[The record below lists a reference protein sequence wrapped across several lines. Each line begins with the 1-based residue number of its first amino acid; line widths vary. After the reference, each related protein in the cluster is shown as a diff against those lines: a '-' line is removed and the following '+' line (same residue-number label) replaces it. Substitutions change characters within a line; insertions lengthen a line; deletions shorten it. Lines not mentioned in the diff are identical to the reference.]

1 MTRKPLILVT
11 NDDGIYAPGIYA
23 LWKAMQS
30 VGDVFIAAPETE
42 KSAVGHAITL
52 SDPIRVQKI
61 KRKQDFIGYAVN
73 GTPADCV
80 KLAVGALM
88 DRKPDIVISGINAG
102 ANVGTSLMYS
112 GTVSAATEGT
122 ILAIPSIA
130 ISLGSLISTDFNF
143 SGKVAITMVKKVLKN
158 GLPQGTLLNVN
169 VPAVPEN
176 LIKGYQITRQGDL
189 HYREGFDRREDPRG
203 RVYYWMTGQIVEPV
217 EQPDGDGHAL
227 SENWI
232 SVSPVHYRLT
242 NEDFLDDLKSWDLT

>member
-1 MTRKPLILVT
+1 MTQKPLILVT

-23 LWKAMQS
+23 LWEAMLL
-30 VGDVFIAAPETE
+30 VGDIFVVAPETE
-42 KSAVGHAITL
+42 KSAVGHAITI
-52 SDPIRVQKI
+52 SDPIRVREI
-61 KRKQDFIGYAVN
+61 KRRQGFAGYAVN

-80 KLAVGALM
+80 KLAVKALM
-88 DRKPDIVISGINAG
+88 DRKPDIVISGINSG

-130 ISLGSLISTDFNF
+130 ISLGSLTSTDFSY
-143 SGKVAITMVKKVLKN
+143 SGKVAVTIVKAVLKN

-169 VPAVPEN
+169 VPAVPEK
-176 LIKGYQITRQGDL
+176 LIKGYKITRQGDL
-189 HYREGFDRREDPRG
+189 HYLEGFDRREDPRG

-217 EQPDGDGHAL
+217 GQSDGDSRAL

-242 NEDFLDDLKSWDLT
+242 NDEFLDDLENRNLS